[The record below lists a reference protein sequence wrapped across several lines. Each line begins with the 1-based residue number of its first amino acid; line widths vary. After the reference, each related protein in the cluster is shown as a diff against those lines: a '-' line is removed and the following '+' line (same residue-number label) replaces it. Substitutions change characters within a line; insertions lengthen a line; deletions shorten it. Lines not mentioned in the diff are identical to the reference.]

1 MFEMRIFTQQALAA
15 YCREFPDARVALQ
28 NWKVIVKRSKW
39 KSFAD
44 VKKTFR
50 TVEHIGNQRYVFNI
64 KGNDF
69 RLVAVIKLNVGFVYV
84 RFVGRHEDYGR
95 INCLTV

>member
-1 MFEMRIFTQQALAA
+1 MRIFTQQALAA

-50 TVEHIGNQRYVFNI
+50 TGDYIGNQRYVFNI

-69 RLVAVIKLNVGFVYV
+69 RLVAVIKYTIGFVYI
-84 RFVGRHEDYGR
+84 RFVVSHEEYER
-95 INCLTV
+95 IDCLTV